1 MIYKISLFILFFFCQ
16 YQNKSLDDLI
26 NYYSKIQNIETKLE
40 ILTYHSGVKKFEN
53 SGSMKVKGSDFNI
66 SIDNFSY
73 ILTKNKFYTISH
85 QSKEINI
92 LDLNKEKKL
101 INKSIIFYIN
111 PISFIQDIAKTKNYL
126 FEEKEYVYKLNFTK
140 DDQNFEIL
148 FEKNYKIKS
157 INISYNNSEIV
168 NKIVFKNII
177 FKIPENQRD
186 FDVNLSNFEGYYI
199 NEFWRFLINTYYFHT
214 QRIFLIFFY

>member
-1 MIYKISLFILFFFCQ
+1 MIYKISLFILFFFSQ

-26 NYYSKIQNIETKLE
+26 NYYSKIQNLETKLE

-73 ILTKNKFYTISH
+73 ILTRNKFYTISH

-111 PISFIQDIAKTKNYL
+111 PISFIQDIVKSKNYL

-157 INISYNNSEIV
+157 IDISYNNSEIV
-168 NKIVFKNII
+168 NKIVFKNIL

-199 NEFWRFLINTYYFHT
+199 NEF
-214 QRIFLIFFY
+214 

>member
-16 YQNKSLDDLI
+16 YQNKILDELI

-85 QSKEINI
+85 HSKEINI

-140 DDQNFEIL
+140 DDQDFEIL

-199 NEFWRFLINTYYFHT
+199 NEF
-214 QRIFLIFFY
+214 

>member
-199 NEFWRFLINTYYFHT
+199 NEF
-214 QRIFLIFFY
+214 